1 MKNKPLS
8 AKSGLFLYGPDD
20 LQRDHKDQKDVH
32 QFHKTTSLRKMFWE
46 TANRSVALSRFYHCF
61 DLPAT
66 KNPLFRAGF
75 VLH

>member
-32 QFHKTTSLRKMFWE
+32 QFHNTTSLRKMFWE
-46 TANRSVALSRFYHCF
+46 TANRSVALS
-61 DLPAT
+61 
-66 KNPLFRAGF
+66 
-75 VLH
+75 